1 MSQIEFEGLYAF
13 IHPQIS
19 LFNFISADNIDVFL
33 KISSQ
38 YISKEITIP
47 GLLF

>member
-19 LFNFISADNIDVFL
+19 LFNFISADIIDVFL
-33 KISSQ
+33 KISLQ
-38 YISKEITIP
+38 YMSKKITIP
-47 GLLF
+47 GFII